1 MFPGSPQSSI
11 AIDADIGG
19 EETIGS
25 PGIGA
30 DEMTISTA
38 FLNGL
43 QSTGPN
49 AYDDL
54 TPLTVV
60 TSNSSF

>member
-38 FLNGL
+38 FLSGL
-43 QSTGPN
+43 QSTN

-60 TSNSSF
+60 TTNSSF